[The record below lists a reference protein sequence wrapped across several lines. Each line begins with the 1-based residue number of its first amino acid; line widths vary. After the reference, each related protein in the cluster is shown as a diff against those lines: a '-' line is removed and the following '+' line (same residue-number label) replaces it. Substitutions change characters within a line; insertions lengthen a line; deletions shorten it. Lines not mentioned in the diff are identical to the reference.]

1 MPPDGAAPAKPLNE
15 LFSSLPTTIF
25 EVMSKLA
32 MEHQSVNLGQGF
44 PDAEGPE
51 SMKKI
56 ASAAMYDFH
65 NQYPSLLGVPE
76 LRQAVAKHSEREQG
90 IPVDWATETL
100 VTVGATEGLASAFL
114 GLINP
119 GDEVIMFDPMYDSYT
134 SMAKR
139 SGATIKPVRLRLPD
153 FSVPLDELA
162 AAVGPATKM
171 IMINTPHNPSG
182 KVFTL
187 PELEAIAALCIK
199 HDLIAL
205 CDEVYEHLVFRGAKH
220 VSLRSL
226 PGMEER
232 CVRLGSAGKTF
243 SFTAWKVGWM
253 SGPARL
259 LNPIIKA
266 HQFLVF
272 TVPSSLQRAVAHGLD
287 SEAEFYHSL
296 GPSLEAKRQLLESL
310 TLPPSPCP
318 SPSPSPPLLN
328 SSLGPSLE
336 AKRQLLEAQLEGLGF
351 ELLPAHGA
359 YFLVAD
365 VSKFLRPGE
374 DDVGFAKRLTVE
386 GGVTT
391 IPISGFYVGP
401 SPPTHLVRFCY
412 CKEDAKLKA
421 AGERLRAY
429 LGPGGKGC
437 PEPASA

>member
-296 GPSLEAKRQLLESL
+296 GPSLEAKRQLLE
-310 TLPPSPCP
+310 
-318 SPSPSPPLLN
+318 
-328 SSLGPSLE
+328 
-336 AKRQLLEAQLEGLGF
+336 AQLEGLGF